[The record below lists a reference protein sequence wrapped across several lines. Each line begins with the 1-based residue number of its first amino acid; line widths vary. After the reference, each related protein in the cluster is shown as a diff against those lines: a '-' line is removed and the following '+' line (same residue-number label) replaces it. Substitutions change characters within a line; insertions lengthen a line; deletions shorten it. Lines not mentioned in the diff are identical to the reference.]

1 MLSGIHLF
9 RVKMEK
15 LEQGLNYFSIK
26 TPERQNQR
34 RFGALIANFE
44 QISDLFLVPF

>member
-9 RVKMEK
+9 GFKIEK

-34 RFGALIANFE
+34 RFGALIANFG
-44 QISDLFLVPF
+44 QISDLVLVPF